1 MKNIE
6 LRGQRA
12 ELIKGAMALVDNA
25 QKEGR
30 SLNAEEQQ
38 KFDAMEGDARS
49 MMTQIETLE
58 RAADMKKELA
68 ANAEARQASPKA
80 SKESIF
86 GKYLRSGIGA
96 LNAEERAQL
105 SVGASSGGVE
115 GDLGGFLVPRGF
127 SGELDIATAF
137 TGQVERVA
145 KKLDTASGNPLDYP
159 TINDTANDAAIVAEG
174 VGITETDM
182 TFGKV
187 VFNSYNYTSLVRVSN
202 QLLQDSGFDLNS
214 FLVEALGE
222 RVSRKTN
229 ADFTTGDG
237 STKPKGIVSEATGSL
252 AVATSGAL
260 VANDVLNLIHSI
272 DPSYRNKASF
282 GLMCSGTIMALLQK
296 LGVGSSNDFPIFIPS
311 MTPGEPDKLFGY
323 NVYYNNDMATD
334 LTSASAKVMIA
345 ADFDKYVVRRAG
357 GVQMIRLSERYMDE
371 MEVGFLVSAR
381 RDGHAVDTRAI
392 KGLAG
397 KAA

>member
-68 ANAEARQASPKA
+68 ANAEAREASPKQSRTA
-80 SKESIF
+80 VF
-86 GKYLRSGIGA
+86 GKYLKRGLAG

-105 SVGASSGGVE
+105 TTTGAA
-115 GDLGGFLVPRGF
+115 GGFLVPEGF
-127 SGELDIATAF
+127 SGVLDVATEF

-159 TINDTANDAAIVAEG
+159 TINDTGNDAAIKGEG
-174 VGITETDM
+174 VATTATDM
-182 TFGKV
+182 TFGNV
-187 VFNSYNYTSLVRVSN
+187 TFNSYNYTSLVRVSK
-202 QLLQDSGFDLNS
+202 QLIDDAGFNLDS

-222 RVSRKTN
+222 RVARATN
-229 ADFTTGDG
+229 IDFTSGNGTD
-237 STKPKGIVSEATGSL
+237 KPKGIVDESL
-252 AVATSGAL
+252 QGAEVATSGAL

-272 DPSYRNKASF
+272 DPSYRNKSSF

-311 MTPGEPDKLFGY
+311 MTAGEPDKLFGY
-323 NVYYNNDMATD
+323 NVYYNNDMDSD
-334 LTSASAKVMIA
+334 LAAAEKVLIA

-357 GVQMIRLSERYMDE
+357 GINLIRLDERYMDE

-392 KGLAG
+392 KHLVG
-397 KAA
+397 KV

>member
-12 ELIKGAMALVDNA
+12 ELIKGAMSLVDNA

-38 KFDAMEGDARS
+38 KFDAMESDARS

-58 RAADMKKELA
+58 RAAEMKKELA
-68 ANAEARQASPKA
+68 ANAEAREASPKQSRTA
-80 SKESIF
+80 VF
-86 GKYLRSGIGA
+86 GKYLKRGLAG

-105 SVGASSGGVE
+105 TTTGAA
-115 GDLGGFLVPRGF
+115 GGFLVPEGF
-127 SGELDIATAF
+127 SGVLDVATEF

-159 TINDTANDAAIVAEG
+159 TVNDTGNDAAIKGEG
-174 VGITETDM
+174 VATTATDM
-182 TFGKV
+182 TFGNV
-187 VFNSYNYTSLVRVSN
+187 TFNSYNYTSLVRVSK
-202 QLLQDSGFDLNS
+202 QLIDDAGFNLDS

-222 RVSRKTN
+222 RVARATN
-229 ADFTTGDG
+229 IDFTTGNGTD
-237 STKPKGIVSEATGSL
+237 KPKGIVDESL
-252 AVATSGAL
+252 QGAEVATSGAL

-272 DPSYRNKASF
+272 DPSYRNKSSF

-311 MTPGEPDKLFGY
+311 MTAGEPDKLFGY
-323 NVYYNNDMATD
+323 NVYYNNDMDSD
-334 LTSASAKVMIA
+334 LAAAEKVLIA

-357 GVQMIRLSERYMDE
+357 GINLIRLDERYMDE

-392 KGLAG
+392 KHLVG
-397 KAA
+397 KA

>member
-38 KFDAMEGDARS
+38 KFDAMESDARS

-68 ANAEARQASPKA
+68 ANAEAREAAPKQSRTA
-80 SKESIF
+80 IF
-86 GKYLRSGIGA
+86 GKYLKRGLAG

-105 SVGASSGGVE
+105 TTSGAA
-115 GDLGGFLVPRGF
+115 GGFLVPDGF
-127 SGELDIATAF
+127 SGVLDVATEF
-137 TGQVERVA
+137 TGQVEALA

-159 TINDTANDAAIVAEG
+159 TINDTTNDAAIKGEG
-174 VGITETDM
+174 VATSETDM
-182 TFGKV
+182 VFGNV
-187 VFNSYNYTSLVRVSN
+187 AFTSYNYTSLVRVSK
-202 QLLQDSGFDLNS
+202 QLIDDAGFNLDS

-222 RVSRKTN
+222 RVARATN
-229 ADFTTGDG
+229 IDFTSGDG
-237 STKPKGIVSEATGSL
+237 SSKPKGIVAESTGTL

-260 VANDVLNLIHSI
+260 VAQDILNLIHSI
-272 DPSYRNKASF
+272 DPSYRNKSSF
-282 GLMCSGTIMALLQK
+282 GLMCSGTIMAAIQK

-311 MTPGEPDKLFGY
+311 MTAGEPDKLFGY
-323 NVYYNNDMATD
+323 NVYYNNDMDSD
-334 LTSASAKVMIA
+334 LAAAEKVLLA

-357 GVQMIRLSERYMDE
+357 GVNLIRLDERYMDE
-371 MEVGFLVSAR
+371 MEIGFLVSAR

-392 KGLAG
+392 KALSG
-397 KAA
+397 KV

>member
-12 ELIKGAMALVDNA
+12 ELIKGAMSLVDNA

-38 KFDAMEGDARS
+38 KFDAMESDARS

-58 RAADMKKELA
+58 RAAEMKKELA
-68 ANAEARQASPKA
+68 ANAEAREASPKQSRTA
-80 SKESIF
+80 VF
-86 GKYLRSGIGA
+86 GKYLKRGLAG

-105 SVGASSGGVE
+105 TTTGAA
-115 GDLGGFLVPRGF
+115 GGFLVPEGF
-127 SGELDIATAF
+127 SGVLDVATEF

-159 TINDTANDAAIVAEG
+159 TVNDTGNDAAIKGEG
-174 VGITETDM
+174 VATTATDM
-182 TFGKV
+182 TFGNV
-187 VFNSYNYTSLVRVSN
+187 TFNSYNYTSLVRVSK
-202 QLLQDSGFDLNS
+202 QLIDDAGFNLDS

-222 RVSRKTN
+222 RVARATN
-229 ADFTTGDG
+229 IDFTSGNGTD
-237 STKPKGIVSEATGSL
+237 KPKGIVDESL
-252 AVATSGAL
+252 QGAEVATSGAL

-272 DPSYRNKASF
+272 DPSYRNKSSF

-311 MTPGEPDKLFGY
+311 MTAGEPDKLFGY
-323 NVYYNNDMATD
+323 NVYYNNDMDSD
-334 LTSASAKVMIA
+334 LAAAEKVLIA

-357 GVQMIRLSERYMDE
+357 GINLIRLDERYMDE

-392 KGLAG
+392 KHLVG
-397 KAA
+397 KV

>member
-1 MKNIE
+1 MKNVE

-12 ELIKGAMALVDNA
+12 QLIKDATAIVDAA

-30 SLNAEEQQ
+30 SLTAEEQT
-38 KFDAMEGDARS
+38 KFDAMEADARS
-49 MMTQIETLE
+49 IMTQIDTLE
-58 RAADMKKELA
+58 RAADLKKELA
-68 ANAEARQASPKA
+68 ANAEKREAAPKA
-80 SKESIF
+80 NKSEIF
-86 GKYLRSGIGA
+86 GKYLRSGLA
-96 LNAEERAQL
+96 SLNAEERAQL
-105 SVGASSGGVE
+105 TVGASVTE

-127 SGELDIATAF
+127 SGELDVATAF

-174 VGITETDM
+174 TAITETNM
-182 TFGKV
+182 IFGKV

-222 RVSRKTN
+222 RISRKTN
-229 ADFTTGDG
+229 ADFTNGDD
-237 STKPKGIVSEATGSL
+237 SSKPKGIVAESVLGATIAASGS
-252 AVATSGAL
+252 VT
-260 VANDVLNLIHSI
+260 ANDVLNLIHSV

-282 GLMCSGTIMALLQK
+282 GLMCNGSIMALLQK
-296 LGVGSSNDFPIFIPS
+296 LGVGSSNDFPVFIPS

-323 NVYYNNDMATD
+323 NVYYNNDMATGITGTD
-334 LTSASAKVMIA
+334 KFLIA

-357 GVQMIRLSERYMDE
+357 GVQMIRLNERYMDE

-392 KGLAG
+392 KHLVG
-397 KAA
+397 KV

>member
-12 ELIKGAMALVDNA
+12 ELIKGAMSLVDNA

-38 KFDAMEGDARS
+38 KFDAMESDARS

-68 ANAEARQASPKA
+68 ANAEAREAAPKQSRTA
-80 SKESIF
+80 VF
-86 GKYLRSGIGA
+86 GKYLKRGLAG

-105 SVGASSGGVE
+105 TTTGAA
-115 GDLGGFLVPRGF
+115 GGFLVPEGF
-127 SGELDIATAF
+127 SGVLDVATEF

-159 TINDTANDAAIVAEG
+159 TVNDTGNDAAIKGEG
-174 VGITETDM
+174 VATTATDM
-182 TFGKV
+182 TFGNV
-187 VFNSYNYTSLVRVSN
+187 TFNSYNYTSLVRVSK
-202 QLLQDSGFDLNS
+202 QLIDDAGFNLDS

-222 RVSRKTN
+222 RVARATN
-229 ADFTTGDG
+229 IDFTSGNGTD
-237 STKPKGIVSEATGSL
+237 KPKGIVDESL
-252 AVATSGAL
+252 EGAEVATSGAL

-272 DPSYRNKASF
+272 DPSYRNKSSF

-311 MTPGEPDKLFGY
+311 MTAGEPDKLFGY
-323 NVYYNNDMATD
+323 NVYYNNDMDSD
-334 LTSASAKVMIA
+334 LAAAEKVLIA

-357 GVQMIRLSERYMDE
+357 GINLIRLDERYMDE

-392 KGLAG
+392 KHLVG
-397 KAA
+397 KA

>member
-12 ELIKGAMALVDNA
+12 ELIKGAMSLVDNA

-38 KFDAMEGDARS
+38 KFDAMESDARS

-58 RAADMKKELA
+58 RAAEMKKELA
-68 ANAEARQASPKA
+68 ANAEAREASPKQSRTA
-80 SKESIF
+80 VF
-86 GKYLRSGIGA
+86 GKYLKRGLAG

-105 SVGASSGGVE
+105 TTTGAA
-115 GDLGGFLVPRGF
+115 GGFLVPEGF
-127 SGELDIATAF
+127 SGVLDVATEF

-159 TINDTANDAAIVAEG
+159 TINDTGNDAAIKGEG
-174 VGITETDM
+174 VATTATDM
-182 TFGKV
+182 TFGNV
-187 VFNSYNYTSLVRVSN
+187 AFSSYNYTSLVRVSK
-202 QLLQDSGFDLNS
+202 QLIDDAGFNLDS

-222 RVSRKTN
+222 RVARATN
-229 ADFTTGDG
+229 IDFTSGNGTD
-237 STKPKGIVSEATGSL
+237 KPKGIVDESL
-252 AVATSGAL
+252 QGAEVATSGAL

-272 DPSYRNKASF
+272 DPSYRNKSSF

-311 MTPGEPDKLFGY
+311 MTAGEPDKLFGY
-323 NVYYNNDMATD
+323 NVYYNNDMDSD
-334 LTSASAKVMIA
+334 LAAAEKVLIA

-357 GVQMIRLSERYMDE
+357 GINLIRLDERYMDE

-392 KGLAG
+392 KHLVG
-397 KAA
+397 KA

>member
-12 ELIKGAMALVDNA
+12 ELIKGAMSLVDNA

-38 KFDAMEGDARS
+38 KFDAMESDARS

-68 ANAEARQASPKA
+68 ANAEAREASPKQSRTA
-80 SKESIF
+80 VF
-86 GKYLRSGIGA
+86 GKYLKRGIGA

-105 SVGASSGGVE
+105 TTSGAA
-115 GDLGGFLVPRGF
+115 GGFLVPEGF
-127 SGELDIATAF
+127 SGVLDVATEF
-137 TGQVERVA
+137 TGQVEALA

-159 TINDTANDAAIVAEG
+159 TINDTSNDAAIKGEG
-174 VGITETDM
+174 VATTATDM
-182 TFGKV
+182 TFGNV
-187 VFNSYNYTSLVRVSN
+187 AFSSYNYTSLVRVSK
-202 QLLQDSGFDLNS
+202 QLIDDAGFNLDS

-222 RVSRKTN
+222 RVARATN
-229 ADFTTGDG
+229 IDFTSGNGTD
-237 STKPKGIVSEATGSL
+237 KPKGIVAESTGSL
-252 AVATSGAL
+252 AVATSDTL
-260 VANDVLNLIHSI
+260 VAQDILNLIHSI
-272 DPSYRNKASF
+272 DPSYRNKPSF
-282 GLMCSGTIMALLQK
+282 GLMCSGTIMAAIQK

-311 MTPGEPDKLFGY
+311 MTAGEPDKLFGY
-323 NVYYNNDMATD
+323 NVYYNNDMQSDLGDATH
-334 LTSASAKVMIA
+334 KVLLA

-357 GVQMIRLSERYMDE
+357 GINLIRLDERYMDE

-392 KGLAG
+392 KALAG
-397 KAA
+397 KA

>member
-12 ELIKGAMALVDNA
+12 ELIKGAMSLVDNA

-38 KFDAMEGDARS
+38 KFDAMESDARS

-68 ANAEARQASPKA
+68 ANAEAREASPKQSRTA
-80 SKESIF
+80 VF
-86 GKYLRSGIGA
+86 GKYLKRGLAG

-105 SVGASSGGVE
+105 TTTGAA
-115 GDLGGFLVPRGF
+115 GGFLVPEGF
-127 SGELDIATAF
+127 SGVLDVATEF
-137 TGQVERVA
+137 TGQVEALA

-159 TINDTANDAAIVAEG
+159 TVNDTGNDAAIKAEG
-174 VGITETDM
+174 GATTATDM
-182 TFGKV
+182 TFGNV
-187 VFNSYNYTSLVRVSN
+187 AFSSYNYTSLVRVSK
-202 QLLQDSGFDLNS
+202 QLIDDAGFNLDS

-222 RVSRKTN
+222 RVARATN
-229 ADFTTGDG
+229 IDFTSGNGTD
-237 STKPKGIVSEATGSL
+237 KPKGIVAESTGSL
-252 AVATSGAL
+252 EVATSGAL
-260 VANDVLNLIHSI
+260 VAQDILNLIHSI

-282 GLMCSGTIMALLQK
+282 GLMCSGTIMAAIQK

-311 MTPGEPDKLFGY
+311 MTAGEPDKLFGY
-323 NVYYNNDMATD
+323 NVYYNNDMDSD
-334 LTSASAKVMIA
+334 LGAAEKVLLA

-357 GVQMIRLSERYMDE
+357 GVNLVRLDERYMDE
-371 MEVGFLVSAR
+371 MEIGFLVSAR

-392 KGLAG
+392 KALSG
-397 KAA
+397 K

>member
-12 ELIKGAMALVDNA
+12 ELIKGAMSLVDNA

-38 KFDAMEGDARS
+38 KFDAMESDARS

-58 RAADMKKELA
+58 RAAEMKKELA
-68 ANAEARQASPKA
+68 ANAEAREASPKQSRTA
-80 SKESIF
+80 VF
-86 GKYLRSGIGA
+86 GKYLKRGLAG

-105 SVGASSGGVE
+105 TTTGAA
-115 GDLGGFLVPRGF
+115 GGFLVPEGF
-127 SGELDIATAF
+127 SGVLDVATEF

-159 TINDTANDAAIVAEG
+159 TINDTGNDAAIAAEG
-174 VGITETDM
+174 TATTATDM
-182 TFGKV
+182 TFGNV
-187 VFNSYNYTSLVRVSN
+187 TFNSYNYTSLVRVSK
-202 QLLQDSGFDLNS
+202 QLIDDAGFNLDS

-222 RVSRKTN
+222 RVARKTN
-229 ADFTTGDG
+229 IDFTSGNGTD
-237 STKPKGIVSEATGSL
+237 KPKGIVDESL
-252 AVATSGAL
+252 EGAEVATSGAL

-272 DPSYRNKASF
+272 DPSYRNKSSF

-311 MTPGEPDKLFGY
+311 MTAGEPDKLFGY
-323 NVYYNNDMATD
+323 NVYYNNDMDSD
-334 LTSASAKVMIA
+334 LAAAEKVLIA

-357 GVQMIRLSERYMDE
+357 GINLIRLDERYMDE

-392 KGLAG
+392 KHLVG
-397 KAA
+397 KV

>member
-12 ELIKGAMALVDNA
+12 ELIKGAMSLVDNA

-38 KFDAMEGDARS
+38 KFDAMESDARS

-68 ANAEARQASPKA
+68 ANAEAREASPKQSRTA
-80 SKESIF
+80 VF
-86 GKYLRSGIGA
+86 GKYLKRGIGA

-105 SVGASSGGVE
+105 TSSDAAGGY
-115 GDLGGFLVPRGF
+115 LVPEGF
-127 SGELDIATAF
+127 SGVLDVETEF

-145 KKLDTASGNPLDYP
+145 KKLDTASGNLLDYP
-159 TINDTANDAAIVAEG
+159 IVNDTSNDAAIAAEG
-174 VGITETDM
+174 AATTETDM
-182 TFGKV
+182 TFGNV
-187 VFNSYNYTSLVRVSN
+187 AFSSYNYTSLVRVSK
-202 QLLQDSGFDLNS
+202 QLLDDAGFNLDS

-222 RVSRKTN
+222 RIARKTN

-237 STKPKGIVSEATGSL
+237 SSKPKGIVDESTLGATCATGGS
-252 AVATSGAL
+252 L
-260 VANDVLNLIHSI
+260 VAQDVLNLIHSI

-282 GLMCSGTIMALLQK
+282 GLMCHGNIMALLQK

-311 MTPGEPDKLFGY
+311 MTAGEPDKLLGH
-323 NVYYNNDMATD
+323 NVYYNNDMA
-334 LTSASAKVMIA
+334 SSVASTNKFLIA

-357 GVQMIRLSERYMDE
+357 GINLIRLNERYMDE
-371 MEVGFLVSAR
+371 MEIGFLVSAR
-381 RDGHAVDTRAI
+381 RDGHAVDTTAI
-392 KGLAG
+392 KHL
-397 KAA
+397 KNS

>member
-30 SLNAEEQQ
+30 SLHAEEQQ
-38 KFDAMEGDARS
+38 KFDAMESDARS
-49 MMTQIETLE
+49 MMTKIETLE
-58 RAADMKKELA
+58 RAAEMKKELA
-68 ANAEARQASPKA
+68 ANAEAREASPKQSRTA
-80 SKESIF
+80 VF
-86 GKYLRSGIGA
+86 GKYLKRGLAG

-105 SVGASSGGVE
+105 TTTGAA
-115 GDLGGFLVPRGF
+115 GGFLVPEGF
-127 SGELDIATAF
+127 SGVLDVATEF

-159 TINDTANDAAIVAEG
+159 TINDTGNDAAIKGEG
-174 VGITETDM
+174 VATTATDM
-182 TFGKV
+182 TFGNV
-187 VFNSYNYTSLVRVSN
+187 TFNSYNYTSLVRVSK
-202 QLLQDSGFDLNS
+202 QLIDDAGFNLDS

-222 RVSRKTN
+222 RVARATN
-229 ADFTTGDG
+229 IDFTSGNGTD
-237 STKPKGIVSEATGSL
+237 KPKGIVDESL
-252 AVATSGAL
+252 QGAEVATSGAL

-272 DPSYRNKASF
+272 DPSYRNKSSF

-311 MTPGEPDKLFGY
+311 MTAGEPDKLFGY
-323 NVYYNNDMATD
+323 NVYYNNDMDSD
-334 LTSASAKVMIA
+334 LAAAEKVLIA

-357 GVQMIRLSERYMDE
+357 GINLIRLDERYMDE

-392 KGLAG
+392 KHLVG
-397 KAA
+397 KA

>member
-12 ELIKGAMALVDNA
+12 ELIKGAMSLVDNA

-38 KFDAMEGDARS
+38 KFDAMESDARS

-68 ANAEARQASPKA
+68 ANAEAREAAPKQSRTA
-80 SKESIF
+80 IF
-86 GKYLRSGIGA
+86 GKYLKRGLAG

-105 SVGASSGGVE
+105 TTPDSA
-115 GDLGGFLVPRGF
+115 GGFLVPQGF
-127 SGELDIATAF
+127 SGVLDIATEF

-159 TINDTANDAAIVAEG
+159 TINDTGNDAAIKGEG
-174 VGITETDM
+174 VATTATDM
-182 TFGKV
+182 TFGNV
-187 VFNSYNYTSLVRVSN
+187 TFNSYNYTSLVRVSK
-202 QLLQDSGFDLNS
+202 QLIDDAGFNLDS

-222 RVSRKTN
+222 RVARATN
-229 ADFTTGDG
+229 IDFTSGNGTD
-237 STKPKGIVSEATGSL
+237 KPKGIVDESL
-252 AVATSGAL
+252 QGAEVATSGAL

-272 DPSYRNKASF
+272 DPSYRNKSSF

-311 MTPGEPDKLFGY
+311 MTAGEPDKLFGY
-323 NVYYNNDMATD
+323 NVYYNNDMDSD
-334 LTSASAKVMIA
+334 LAAAEKVLIA

-357 GVQMIRLSERYMDE
+357 GINLIRLDERYMDE

-392 KGLAG
+392 KHLVG
-397 KAA
+397 KA

>member
-12 ELIKGAMALVDNA
+12 ELIKGAMSLVDNA

-38 KFDAMEGDARS
+38 KFDAMESDARS

-68 ANAEARQASPKA
+68 ANAESREASPKQSRTA
-80 SKESIF
+80 IF
-86 GKYLRSGIGA
+86 GKYLKRGIGA

-105 SVGASSGGVE
+105 TTSGAA
-115 GDLGGFLVPRGF
+115 GGFLVPEGF
-127 SGELDIATAF
+127 SGVLDVATAF
-137 TGQVERVA
+137 TGQVEALA

-159 TINDTANDAAIVAEG
+159 TINDTGNDAAIVAEG
-174 VGITETDM
+174 VATGETAM
-182 TFGKV
+182 TFGNV
-187 VFNSYNYTSLVRVSN
+187 AFTSYNYTSLVRVSK
-202 QLLQDSGFDLNS
+202 QLIDDAGFNLDS

-222 RVSRKTN
+222 RVARQTN
-229 ADFTTGDG
+229 QDFTTGAG
-237 STKPKGIVSEATGSL
+237 TAGPKGIVAESTGSL
-252 AVATSGAL
+252 EVATSGAL
-260 VANDVLNLIHSI
+260 VAQDILNLIHSI

-282 GLMCSGTIMALLQK
+282 GLMCSGTIMAAIQK

-311 MTPGEPDKLFGY
+311 MTAGEPDKLFGY
-323 NVYYNNDMATD
+323 NVYYNNDMDSD
-334 LTSASAKVMIA
+334 LAAAEKVLLA

-357 GVQMIRLSERYMDE
+357 GVNLIRLDERYMDE
-371 MEVGFLVSAR
+371 MEIGFLVSAR

-392 KGLAG
+392 KALSG
-397 KAA
+397 K

>member
-12 ELIKGAMALVDNA
+12 ELIKGAMSLVDNA

-38 KFDAMEGDARS
+38 KFDAMESDARS

-58 RAADMKKELA
+58 RAAEMKKELA
-68 ANAEARQASPKA
+68 ANAEAREAAPKQSRTA
-80 SKESIF
+80 VF
-86 GKYLRSGIGA
+86 GKYLKRGLAG

-105 SVGASSGGVE
+105 TTTGAA
-115 GDLGGFLVPRGF
+115 GGFLVPEGF
-127 SGELDIATAF
+127 SGVLDVATEF

-159 TINDTANDAAIVAEG
+159 TVNDTGNDAAIKGEG
-174 VGITETDM
+174 VATTATDM
-182 TFGKV
+182 TFGNV
-187 VFNSYNYTSLVRVSN
+187 TFNSYNYTSLVRVSK
-202 QLLQDSGFDLNS
+202 QLIDDAGFNLDS

-222 RVSRKTN
+222 RVARATN
-229 ADFTTGDG
+229 IDFTTGNGTD
-237 STKPKGIVSEATGSL
+237 KPKGIVDESL
-252 AVATSGAL
+252 QGAEVATSGAL

-272 DPSYRNKASF
+272 DPSYRNKSSF

-311 MTPGEPDKLFGY
+311 MTAGEPDKLFGY
-323 NVYYNNDMATD
+323 NVYYNNDMDSD
-334 LTSASAKVMIA
+334 LAAAEKVLIA

-357 GVQMIRLSERYMDE
+357 GINLIRLDERYMDE

-392 KGLAG
+392 KHLVG
-397 KAA
+397 KA

>member
-12 ELIKGAMALVDNA
+12 ELIKGAMSLVDNA

-38 KFDAMEGDARS
+38 KFDAMESDARS

-68 ANAEARQASPKA
+68 ANAEAREASPKQSRTA
-80 SKESIF
+80 IF
-86 GKYLRSGIGA
+86 GKYLKRGLAG

-105 SVGASSGGVE
+105 TSTPSA
-115 GDLGGFLVPRGF
+115 GGFLVPEGF
-127 SGELDIATAF
+127 SGVLDVATEF
-137 TGQVERVA
+137 TGEVERVA

-159 TINDTANDAAIVAEG
+159 TVNDTGNDAAIATEG
-174 VGITETDM
+174 AATSETDM
-182 TFGKV
+182 TFGNV
-187 VFNSYNYTSLVRVSN
+187 AFSSYNYTSLVRVSK
-202 QLLQDSGFDLNS
+202 QLIDDAGFNLDS

-222 RVSRKTN
+222 RIARKTN

-237 STKPKGIVSEATGSL
+237 SSKPKGIVAESTLGAT
-252 AVATSGAL
+252 VATSGAL

-311 MTPGEPDKLFGY
+311 MTAGQPDKLFGY
-323 NVYYNNDMATD
+323 NVYYNNDMETDLDATD
-334 LTSASAKVMIA
+334 KVMIA

-357 GVQMIRLSERYMDE
+357 GVQIIRLNERYMDE
-371 MEVGFLVSAR
+371 MEIGYLVSAR

-392 KGLAG
+392 KHLIG
-397 KAA
+397 KA

>member
-12 ELIKGAMALVDNA
+12 ELIKGAMSLVDNA

-38 KFDAMEGDARS
+38 KFDAMESDARS

-68 ANAEARQASPKA
+68 ANAEAREAAPKQSRTA
-80 SKESIF
+80 IF
-86 GKYLRSGIGA
+86 GKYLKRGIGA

-105 SVGASSGGVE
+105 TSSDTAGGY
-115 GDLGGFLVPRGF
+115 LVPEGF
-127 SGELDIATAF
+127 SGVLDVATAF
-137 TGQVERVA
+137 TGEVERLA

-159 TINDTANDAAIVAEG
+159 TVNDLGNDAAIATEG
-174 VGITETDM
+174 GATTATDM
-182 TFGKV
+182 TFGNV
-187 VFNSYNYTSLVRVSN
+187 AFTSYNYTSLVRVSK
-202 QLLQDSGFDLNS
+202 QLIDDAGFSLDS

-222 RVSRKTN
+222 RVARQTN
-229 ADFTTGDG
+229 QDFTTGDG
-237 STKPKGIVSEATGSL
+237 SSKPTGIVEESTGSL
-252 AVATSGAL
+252 AVATADTL
-260 VANDVLNLIHSI
+260 VAQDILNLIHSV
-272 DPSYRNKASF
+272 DPSYRNKPSF
-282 GLMCSGTIMALLQK
+282 GLMCSGTIMAAIQK

-311 MTPGEPDKLFGY
+311 MTAGEPDKLFGY
-323 NVYYNNDMATD
+323 NVYYNNDMDNNLGA
-334 LTSASAKVMIA
+334 AEKVLLA

-357 GVQMIRLSERYMDE
+357 GVNLIRLSERYMDE
-371 MEVGFLVSAR
+371 MEIGFLVSAR

-392 KGLAG
+392 KALSG
-397 KAA
+397 K

>member
-12 ELIKGAMALVDNA
+12 ELIKGAMSLVDNA

-38 KFDAMEGDARS
+38 KFDAMESDARS

-58 RAADMKKELA
+58 RAAEMKKELA
-68 ANAEARQASPKA
+68 ANAEAREASPKQSRTA
-80 SKESIF
+80 VF
-86 GKYLRSGIGA
+86 GKYLKRGLAG

-105 SVGASSGGVE
+105 TTTGAA
-115 GDLGGFLVPRGF
+115 GGFLVPEGF
-127 SGELDIATAF
+127 SGVLDVATEF

-159 TINDTANDAAIVAEG
+159 TVNDTGNDAAIKGEG
-174 VGITETDM
+174 VATTATDM
-182 TFGKV
+182 TFGNV
-187 VFNSYNYTSLVRVSN
+187 TFNSYNYTSLVRVSK
-202 QLLQDSGFDLNS
+202 QLIDDAGFNLDS

-222 RVSRKTN
+222 RVARATN
-229 ADFTTGDG
+229 IDFSTGDG
-237 STKPKGIVSEATGSL
+237 TDKPKGIVAESL
-252 AVATSGAL
+252 QGAEVATSGAL

-272 DPSYRNKASF
+272 DPSYRNKSSF

-311 MTPGEPDKLFGY
+311 MTAGEPDKLFGY
-323 NVYYNNDMATD
+323 NVYYNNDMDSD
-334 LTSASAKVMIA
+334 LAAAEKVLIA

-357 GVQMIRLSERYMDE
+357 GINLIRLDERYMDE

-392 KGLAG
+392 KHLVG
-397 KAA
+397 KV

>member
-38 KFDAMEGDARS
+38 KFDAMESDARS

-58 RAADMKKELA
+58 RAAEMKKELA
-68 ANAEARQASPKA
+68 ANAEAREAAPKQSRTA
-80 SKESIF
+80 IF
-86 GKYLRSGIGA
+86 GKYLKRGLAG

-105 SVGASSGGVE
+105 TTTGAS
-115 GDLGGFLVPRGF
+115 GGFLVPEGF
-127 SGELDIATAF
+127 SGVLDVATEF

-159 TINDTANDAAIVAEG
+159 TVNDTGNDAAIKAEG
-174 VGITETDM
+174 GATTATDM
-182 TFGKV
+182 TFGNV
-187 VFNSYNYTSLVRVSN
+187 TFNSYNYTSLVRVSK
-202 QLLQDSGFDLNS
+202 QLIDDAGFNLDS

-222 RVSRKTN
+222 RVARATN
-229 ADFTTGDG
+229 IDFTTGNGTD
-237 STKPKGIVSEATGSL
+237 KPKGIVDESL
-252 AVATSGAL
+252 EGAEVATSGAL

-272 DPSYRNKASF
+272 DPSYRNKSSF

-311 MTPGEPDKLFGY
+311 MTAGEPDKLFGY
-323 NVYYNNDMATD
+323 NVYYNNDMDSD
-334 LTSASAKVMIA
+334 LAAAEKVLIA

-357 GVQMIRLSERYMDE
+357 GINLIRLDERYMDE

-392 KGLAG
+392 KALSG
-397 KAA
+397 KA

>member
-38 KFDAMEGDARS
+38 KFDAMESDARS

-58 RAADMKKELA
+58 RAAEMKKELA
-68 ANAEARQASPKA
+68 ANAEAREAAPKQSRTA
-80 SKESIF
+80 IF
-86 GKYLRSGIGA
+86 GKYLKRGLAG

-105 SVGASSGGVE
+105 TTTGAS
-115 GDLGGFLVPRGF
+115 GGFLVPEGF
-127 SGELDIATAF
+127 SGVLDVATEF

-159 TINDTANDAAIVAEG
+159 TVNDTGNDAAIKAEG
-174 VGITETDM
+174 GATTATDM
-182 TFGKV
+182 TFGNV
-187 VFNSYNYTSLVRVSN
+187 TFNSYNYTSLVRVSK
-202 QLLQDSGFDLNS
+202 QLIDDAGFNLDS

-222 RVSRKTN
+222 RVARATN
-229 ADFTTGDG
+229 IDFTSGDG
-237 STKPKGIVSEATGSL
+237 TDKPKGIVAESL
-252 AVATSGAL
+252 EGAEVATSGAL

-272 DPSYRNKASF
+272 DPSYRNKSSF

-311 MTPGEPDKLFGY
+311 MTAGEPDKLFGY
-323 NVYYNNDMATD
+323 NVYYNNDMDSD
-334 LTSASAKVMIA
+334 LAAAEKVLIA

-357 GVQMIRLSERYMDE
+357 GINLIRLDERYMDE

-392 KGLAG
+392 KHLVG
-397 KAA
+397 KV

>member
-12 ELIKGAMALVDNA
+12 ELIKGAMSLVDNA

-38 KFDAMEGDARS
+38 KFDAMESDARS

-68 ANAEARQASPKA
+68 ANAEAREASPKQSRTA
-80 SKESIF
+80 VF
-86 GKYLRSGIGA
+86 GKYLKRGLAG

-105 SVGASSGGVE
+105 TTTGAS
-115 GDLGGFLVPRGF
+115 GGFLVPEGF
-127 SGELDIATAF
+127 SGVLDVATEF

-159 TINDTANDAAIVAEG
+159 TINDTGNDAAIKAEG
-174 VGITETDM
+174 GATTATDM
-182 TFGKV
+182 TFGNV
-187 VFNSYNYTSLVRVSN
+187 TFNSYNYTSLVRVSK
-202 QLLQDSGFDLNS
+202 QLIDDAGFNLDS

-222 RVSRKTN
+222 RVARATN
-229 ADFTTGDG
+229 IDFTTGNGTD
-237 STKPKGIVSEATGSL
+237 KPKGIVDESL
-252 AVATSGAL
+252 EGAEVATSGAL

-272 DPSYRNKASF
+272 DPSYRNKSSF

-311 MTPGEPDKLFGY
+311 MTAGEPDKLFGY
-323 NVYYNNDMATD
+323 NVYYNNDMDSD
-334 LTSASAKVMIA
+334 LAAAEKVLIA

-357 GVQMIRLSERYMDE
+357 GINLIRLDERYMDE

-392 KGLAG
+392 KHLVG
-397 KAA
+397 KA

>member
-38 KFDAMEGDARS
+38 KFDAMESDARS

-68 ANAEARQASPKA
+68 ANAEAREAAPKQSRTA
-80 SKESIF
+80 VF
-86 GKYLRSGIGA
+86 GKYLKRGLAG
-96 LNAEERAQL
+96 LNPEERAQL
-105 SVGASSGGVE
+105 TTTGAA
-115 GDLGGFLVPRGF
+115 GGFLVPEGF
-127 SGELDIATAF
+127 SGVLDVATEF

-159 TINDTANDAAIVAEG
+159 TINDTGNDAAIKAEG
-174 VGITETDM
+174 GATSATDM
-182 TFGKV
+182 VFGNV
-187 VFNSYNYTSLVRVSN
+187 TFNSYNYTSLVRVSK
-202 QLLQDSGFDLNS
+202 QLIDDAGFNLDS

-222 RVSRKTN
+222 RVARATN
-229 ADFTTGDG
+229 IDFTSGNGTD
-237 STKPKGIVSEATGSL
+237 KPKGIVDESL
-252 AVATSGAL
+252 QGAEVATSGAL

-272 DPSYRNKASF
+272 DPSYRNKSSF

-311 MTPGEPDKLFGY
+311 MTAGEPDKLFGY
-323 NVYYNNDMATD
+323 NVYYNNDMDSD
-334 LTSASAKVMIA
+334 LAAAEKVLIA

-357 GVQMIRLSERYMDE
+357 GINLIRLDERYMDE

-392 KGLAG
+392 KHLVG
-397 KAA
+397 KV

>member
-12 ELIKGAMALVDNA
+12 ELIKGAMSLVDNA

-38 KFDAMEGDARS
+38 KFDAMESDARS

-58 RAADMKKELA
+58 RAAEMKKELA
-68 ANAEARQASPKA
+68 ANAEAREAAPKQSRTA
-80 SKESIF
+80 VF
-86 GKYLRSGIGA
+86 GKYLKRGLAG

-105 SVGASSGGVE
+105 TTTGAA
-115 GDLGGFLVPRGF
+115 GGFLVPEGF
-127 SGELDIATAF
+127 SGVLDVATEF

-159 TINDTANDAAIVAEG
+159 TVNDTGNDAAIKAEG
-174 VGITETDM
+174 GATSATDM
-182 TFGKV
+182 TFGNV
-187 VFNSYNYTSLVRVSN
+187 TFNSYNYTSLVRVSK
-202 QLLQDSGFDLNS
+202 QLIDDAGFNLDS

-222 RVSRKTN
+222 RVARATN
-229 ADFTTGDG
+229 IDFTTGNGTD
-237 STKPKGIVSEATGSL
+237 KPKGIVDESL
-252 AVATSGAL
+252 EGAEVATSGAL

-272 DPSYRNKASF
+272 DPSYRNKSSF

-311 MTPGEPDKLFGY
+311 MTAGEPDKLFGY
-323 NVYYNNDMATD
+323 NVYYNNDMDSD
-334 LTSASAKVMIA
+334 LAAAEKVLIA

-357 GVQMIRLSERYMDE
+357 GINLIRLDERYMDE

-392 KGLAG
+392 KALSG
-397 KAA
+397 KA

>member
-12 ELIKGAMALVDNA
+12 ELIKGAMSLVDNA

-38 KFDAMEGDARS
+38 KFDAMESDARS

-58 RAADMKKELA
+58 RAAEMKKELA
-68 ANAEARQASPKA
+68 ANAEAREASPKQSRTA
-80 SKESIF
+80 VF
-86 GKYLRSGIGA
+86 GKYLKRGLAG

-105 SVGASSGGVE
+105 TTPDSA
-115 GDLGGFLVPRGF
+115 GGFLVPQGF
-127 SGELDIATAF
+127 SGVLDVATEF

-159 TINDTANDAAIVAEG
+159 TVNDTGNDAAIKGEG
-174 VGITETDM
+174 VATTATDM
-182 TFGKV
+182 TFGNV
-187 VFNSYNYTSLVRVSN
+187 TFNSYNYTSLVRVSK
-202 QLLQDSGFDLNS
+202 QLIDDAGFNLDS

-222 RVSRKTN
+222 RVARATN
-229 ADFTTGDG
+229 IDFTSGNGTD
-237 STKPKGIVSEATGSL
+237 KPKGIVDESL
-252 AVATSGAL
+252 EGAEVATSGAL

-272 DPSYRNKASF
+272 DPSYRNKSSF

-311 MTPGEPDKLFGY
+311 MTAGEPDKLFGY
-323 NVYYNNDMATD
+323 NVYYNNDMDSNLGA
-334 LTSASAKVMIA
+334 AEKVLLA

-357 GVQMIRLSERYMDE
+357 GINLIRLDERYMDE

-392 KGLAG
+392 KHLVG
-397 KAA
+397 KV

>member
-12 ELIKGAMALVDNA
+12 ELIKGAMSLVDNA

-38 KFDAMEGDARS
+38 KFDAMESDARS

-68 ANAEARQASPKA
+68 ANAEAREASPKQSRTA
-80 SKESIF
+80 VF
-86 GKYLRSGIGA
+86 GKYLKRGLAG

-105 SVGASSGGVE
+105 TTTGAA
-115 GDLGGFLVPRGF
+115 GGFLVPEGF
-127 SGELDIATAF
+127 SGVLDVATEF

-159 TINDTANDAAIVAEG
+159 TVNDTGNDAAIKGEG
-174 VGITETDM
+174 VATTATDM
-182 TFGKV
+182 TFGNV
-187 VFNSYNYTSLVRVSN
+187 TFNSYNYTSLVRVSK
-202 QLLQDSGFDLNS
+202 QLIDDAGFNLDS

-222 RVSRKTN
+222 RVARATN
-229 ADFTTGDG
+229 IDFSTGDG
-237 STKPKGIVSEATGSL
+237 TDKPKGIVAESL
-252 AVATSGAL
+252 QGAEVATSGAL

-272 DPSYRNKASF
+272 DPSYRNKSSF

-311 MTPGEPDKLFGY
+311 MTAGEPDKLFGY
-323 NVYYNNDMATD
+323 NVYYNNDMDSD
-334 LTSASAKVMIA
+334 LAAAEKVLIA

-357 GVQMIRLSERYMDE
+357 GINLIRLDERYMDE

-392 KGLAG
+392 KHLVG
-397 KAA
+397 KV

>member
-38 KFDAMEGDARS
+38 KFDAMESDARS

-58 RAADMKKELA
+58 RAAEMKKELA
-68 ANAEARQASPKA
+68 ANAEIREAAPKQSRTA
-80 SKESIF
+80 IF
-86 GKYLRSGIGA
+86 GKYLKRGLAG

-105 SVGASSGGVE
+105 TTTGAS
-115 GDLGGFLVPRGF
+115 GGFLVPEGF
-127 SGELDIATAF
+127 SGVLDVATEF

-159 TINDTANDAAIVAEG
+159 TVNDTGNDAAIKAEG
-174 VGITETDM
+174 GATTATDM
-182 TFGKV
+182 TFGNV
-187 VFNSYNYTSLVRVSN
+187 TFNSYNYTSLVRVSK
-202 QLLQDSGFDLNS
+202 QLIDDAGFNLDS

-222 RVSRKTN
+222 RVARATN
-229 ADFTTGDG
+229 IDFTSGDG
-237 STKPKGIVSEATGSL
+237 TDKPKGIVAESL
-252 AVATSGAL
+252 EGAEVATSGAL

-272 DPSYRNKASF
+272 DPSYRNKSSF

-311 MTPGEPDKLFGY
+311 MTAGEPDKLFGY
-323 NVYYNNDMATD
+323 NVYYNNDMDSD
-334 LTSASAKVMIA
+334 LAAAEKVLIA

-357 GVQMIRLSERYMDE
+357 GINLIRLDERYMDE

-392 KGLAG
+392 KHLVG
-397 KAA
+397 KV

>member
-12 ELIKGAMALVDNA
+12 ELIKGAMSLVDNA

-38 KFDAMEGDARS
+38 KFDAMESDARS

-68 ANAEARQASPKA
+68 ANAEAREASPKQSRTA
-80 SKESIF
+80 VF
-86 GKYLRSGIGA
+86 GKYLKRGLAG

-105 SVGASSGGVE
+105 TTSGAA
-115 GDLGGFLVPRGF
+115 GGFLVPEGF
-127 SGELDIATAF
+127 SGVLDVATEF

-159 TINDTANDAAIVAEG
+159 TVNDTGNDAAIKGEG
-174 VGITETDM
+174 VATTATDM
-182 TFGKV
+182 TFGNV
-187 VFNSYNYTSLVRVSN
+187 TFNSYNYTSLVRVSK
-202 QLLQDSGFDLNS
+202 QLIDDAGFNLDS

-222 RVSRKTN
+222 RVARATN
-229 ADFTTGDG
+229 IDFSTGDG
-237 STKPKGIVSEATGSL
+237 TDKPKGIVAESL
-252 AVATSGAL
+252 QGAEVATSGAL

-272 DPSYRNKASF
+272 DPSYRNKSSF

-311 MTPGEPDKLFGY
+311 MTAGEPDKLFGY
-323 NVYYNNDMATD
+323 NVYYNNDMDSD
-334 LTSASAKVMIA
+334 LAAAEKVLIA

-357 GVQMIRLSERYMDE
+357 GINLIRLDERYMDE
-371 MEVGFLVSAR
+371 MEIGFLVSAR

-392 KGLAG
+392 KHLVG
-397 KAA
+397 KV

>member
-12 ELIKGAMALVDNA
+12 ELIKGAMSLVDNA

-38 KFDAMEGDARS
+38 KFDAMESDARS
-49 MMTQIETLE
+49 IMTQIDTLE
-58 RAADMKKELA
+58 RAAEMKKELA
-68 ANAEARQASPKA
+68 ANAEAREASPKQSRTA
-80 SKESIF
+80 VF
-86 GKYLRSGIGA
+86 GKYLKRGLAG

-105 SVGASSGGVE
+105 TTTGAA
-115 GDLGGFLVPRGF
+115 GGFLVPEGF
-127 SGELDIATAF
+127 SGVLDVATEF

-159 TINDTANDAAIVAEG
+159 TVNDTGNDAAIKGEG
-174 VGITETDM
+174 VATTATDM
-182 TFGKV
+182 TFGNV
-187 VFNSYNYTSLVRVSN
+187 TFNSYNYTSLVRVSK
-202 QLLQDSGFDLNS
+202 QLIDDAGFNLDS

-222 RVSRKTN
+222 RVARATN
-229 ADFTTGDG
+229 IDFTSGDG
-237 STKPKGIVSEATGSL
+237 TDKPKGIVAESL
-252 AVATSGAL
+252 QGAEVATSGAL

-272 DPSYRNKASF
+272 DPSYRNKSSF

-311 MTPGEPDKLFGY
+311 MTAGEPDKLFGY
-323 NVYYNNDMATD
+323 NVYYNNDMDSD
-334 LTSASAKVMIA
+334 LAAAEKVLIA

-357 GVQMIRLSERYMDE
+357 GINLIRLDERYMDE

-392 KGLAG
+392 KHLVG
-397 KAA
+397 KV

>member
-12 ELIKGAMALVDNA
+12 ELIKGAMSLVDNA

-38 KFDAMEGDARS
+38 KFDAMESDARS

-68 ANAEARQASPKA
+68 ANAEAREASPKQSRTA
-80 SKESIF
+80 IF
-86 GKYLRSGIGA
+86 GKYLKRGLAG

-105 SVGASSGGVE
+105 TTPDSA
-115 GDLGGFLVPRGF
+115 GGFLVPQGF
-127 SGELDIATAF
+127 SGVLDVATAF

-145 KKLDTASGNPLDYP
+145 KKLDTASGNLLDYP
-159 TINDTANDAAIVAEG
+159 TINDTGNDAAIAAEG
-174 VGITETDM
+174 VATTATDM
-182 TFGKV
+182 TFGNV
-187 VFNSYNYTSLVRVSN
+187 AFSSYNYTSLVRVSK
-202 QLLQDSGFDLNS
+202 QLIDDAGFNLDS

-222 RVSRKTN
+222 RIARKTN

-237 STKPKGIVSEATGSL
+237 SSKPKGIVAESVEGAV
-252 AVATSGAL
+252 VATSGAL

-311 MTPGEPDKLFGY
+311 MTAGEPDKLFGY
-323 NVYYNNDMATD
+323 NVYYNNDMDSD
-334 LTSASAKVMIA
+334 LAAAEKVLIA

-357 GVQMIRLSERYMDE
+357 GINLIRLDERYMDE

-392 KGLAG
+392 KHLVG
-397 KAA
+397 KV

>member
-12 ELIKGAMALVDNA
+12 ELIKGAMSLVDNA

-38 KFDAMEGDARS
+38 KFDAMESDARS

-58 RAADMKKELA
+58 RAAEMKKELA
-68 ANAEARQASPKA
+68 ANAEAREASPKQSRTA
-80 SKESIF
+80 VF
-86 GKYLRSGIGA
+86 GKYLKRGLAG

-105 SVGASSGGVE
+105 TTTGAA
-115 GDLGGFLVPRGF
+115 GGFLVPEGF
-127 SGELDIATAF
+127 SGVLDVATEF

-159 TINDTANDAAIVAEG
+159 TINDTGNDAAIANEG
-174 VGITETDM
+174 AATTATDM
-182 TFGKV
+182 TFGNV
-187 VFNSYNYTSLVRVSN
+187 TFNSYNYTSLVRVSK
-202 QLLQDSGFDLNS
+202 QLIDDAGFNLDS

-222 RVSRKTN
+222 RVARATN
-229 ADFTTGDG
+229 IDFTSGNGTD
-237 STKPKGIVSEATGSL
+237 KPKGIVDESL
-252 AVATSGAL
+252 QGAEVATSGAL

-272 DPSYRNKASF
+272 DPSYRNKSSF

-311 MTPGEPDKLFGY
+311 MTAGEPDKLFGY
-323 NVYYNNDMATD
+323 NVYYNNDMDSNLA
-334 LTSASAKVMIA
+334 AAEKVLIA

-357 GVQMIRLSERYMDE
+357 GINLIRLDERYMDE

-392 KGLAG
+392 KHLVG
-397 KAA
+397 KV